1 MSTYEKVAE
10 VDHEQQSSKT
20 PMVVFASSLGTVFE
34 WYDFFLVGALATNI
48 SQHMFSG
55 LNPTAAFILTLLS
68 FASGF
73 AVRPLGA
80 AVFGR
85 LGDVFG
91 RKYTFLVTIV
101 IMGAATFVI
110 GLLPDYQTI
119 GIAAPILFVA
129 IRMLQGLALGGEY
142 GGAVTYVAEH
152 SPAHRRG
159 FFTSWIQV
167 TAGLGLLL
175 SLLVILIT
183 RQTVGDEKFAE
194 WGWRIPFLTSAA
206 LLAVSVWVRM
216 KLSESPV
223 FLKMK
228 EEGRQSKAPL
238 KEALTDRKNLKLIL
252 ASMFGPVI
260 GEAVVWYTGQFYALY
275 FLVQSVKLSPSA
287 ANVMMVVA
295 TIITLPLYVAFGAL
309 SDRIGRKPVMM
320 AGCALAI
327 VFFFPLFHS
336 LTHYLNP
343 ALEQAERDAPV
354 VLYANPGECSIQFNP
369 VGTAKF
375 TKPCDIAKAALAKA
389 GIRYE
394 NRSAAA
400 GANVEVEVGSARLAS
415 VNGANTADVTKF
427 NASLNK
433 LLSDSGYPMGN
444 DKTQAPNYLVGT
456 LIIAILMVFGIML
469 YGPIGA
475 FMVELFPARIRY
487 TSMSLPYHIGIGW
500 FGGFLPATSF
510 AIVAAT
516 GNPYAGLWYPVVI
529 AAFSLLVTLFFVR
542 ETRQN
547 TLD

>member
-10 VDHEQQSSKT
+10 ADSTPRRSRT

-101 IMGAATFVI
+101 IMGSATFLI
-110 GLLPDYQTI
+110 GLIPDYRTI
-119 GIAAPILFVA
+119 GIVAPVAFVS

-152 SPAHRRG
+152 SVAARRG

-175 SLLVILIT
+175 SLLVILVA
-183 RQTVGDEKFAE
+183 RESVGDDRFAA
-194 WGWRIPFLTSAA
+194 WGWRVPFLSSAI
-206 LLAVSVWVRM
+206 LLGISVWVRM

-228 EEGRQSKAPL
+228 QEGRQSRAPL
-238 KEALTDRKNLKLIL
+238 KEALTDRQNLKRIF

-275 FLVQSVKLSPSA
+275 FLIQSVKVSPNT

-295 TIITLPLYVAFGAL
+295 TIVTLPLYVGFGSL
-309 SDRIGRKPVMM
+309 SDRFGRKPVMM
-320 AGCALAI
+320 GGCLLAVI
-327 VFFFPLFHS
+327 FFFPLFHA

-343 ALEQAERDAPV
+343 ALERAERQAPT
-354 VLYANPGECSIQFNP
+354 VLYANPDECSIQFNP

-375 TKPCDIAKAALAKA
+375 TRPCDVAKAALAKA
-389 GIRYE
+389 GIQYE
-394 NRSAAA
+394 NRAVA
-400 GANVEVEVGSARLAS
+400 GADVHIEVGSANLPS
-415 VNGANTADVTKF
+415 VGGGSAADVKQF
-427 NASLNK
+427 EASLGK
-433 LLSDSGYPMGN
+433 MLSDNGYPTGSQN
-444 DKTQAPNYLVGT
+444 SESSNYVVGT
-456 LIIAILMVFGIML
+456 LILAVLMVFGIML

-487 TSMSLPYHIGIGW
+487 TSMSLPYHVGIGW

-516 GNPYAGLWYPVVI
+516 GNPYAGLWYPVII
-529 AAFSLLVTLFFVR
+529 AAVSFVVSLFFVS
-542 ETRQN
+542 ETRNN